1 MRRLVFTLAASGGAL
16 LALEGAARLAEP
28 GFFPSNRTIP
38 TASPHI
44 AEKMAFIKRTRSDR
58 ERVARA
64 IPMVADKDR
73 GWVLPP
79 GRTVLGQD
87 YVIVTNSLG
96 IRGVELAEKAANEV
110 RLLSL
115 GDSSVFGDGVEEESV
130 FTSIAAR
137 ALSPVWGVPVTQV
150 IGATPGHDSTQS
162 LATLRAIGAAAQP
175 DWIVVGNLWS
185 DVYRGDRGSDPFEEQ
200 GYYPAREV
208 ARRWALYRI
217 AWRSLGPWLATRE
230 VHFMASRA
238 DIGGSGGVVTR
249 TPLARYQAN
258 QRAMV
263 VVAGGLHASVAFV
276 AFPAPMDLENVPPPD
291 TVIQFRAAMR
301 LVAEESHAPFVD
313 GPDYFREKGATLGF
327 FDDQVHPNAEGHAL
341 LGYALAAALVER
353 HGVAGSELR
362 KNAE

>member
-1 MRRLVFTLAASGGAL
+1 MRKLLFALAAAGCGL
-16 LALEGAARLAEP
+16 GTIEVGARLAEP
-28 GFFPSNRTIP
+28 RFFPSNRSIP

-44 AEKMAFIKRTRSDR
+44 AEKMAFINRTRADR

-64 IPMVADKDR
+64 IPMVADEQR

-96 IRGVELAEKAANEV
+96 LRGGELSAKGEREV

-130 FTSIAAR
+130 FTAVAGR
-137 ALSPVWGVPVTQV
+137 ALSAAWGVPVTQV
-150 IGATPGHDSTQS
+150 IGATPGHDSAQS
-162 LATLRAIGAAAQP
+162 LATLRAVGHAVRP

-185 DVYRGDRGSDPFEEQ
+185 DVYRGDQTSDPLDEQ
-200 GYYPAREV
+200 GYYPARAM
-208 ARRWALYRI
+208 ARRSAFYRI
-217 AWRSLGPWLATRE
+217 VWRSLGPYLATRE
-230 VHFMASRA
+230 VKFMASKD
-238 DIGGSGGVVTR
+238 DIGGAGGVATR
-249 TPLARYQAN
+249 TSLVAYLAN
-258 QRAMV
+258 LRAMAQEAERWKAKV
-263 VVAGGLHASVAFV
+263 VFV
-276 AFPAPMDLENVPPPD
+276 AFPAPMDLDAVPPPD

-313 GPDYFREKGATLGF
+313 GPRYFREKGATLGF

-353 HGVAGSELR
+353 PP
-362 KNAE
+362 